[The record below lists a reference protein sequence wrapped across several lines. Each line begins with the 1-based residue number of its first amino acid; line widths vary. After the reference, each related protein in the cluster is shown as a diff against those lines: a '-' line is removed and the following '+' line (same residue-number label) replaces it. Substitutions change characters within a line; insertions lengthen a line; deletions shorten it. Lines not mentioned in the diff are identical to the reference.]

1 MKLKTPAYLQPCLPQ
16 NNQSKVILMRDLL
29 PYIKLYK
36 KHWFG
41 LTLGMLLSFATLFAS
56 IGLLTIS
63 GWFISA
69 SAIAGLTI
77 ARETFNYMLPA
88 GAVRGFSIGRTAGRW
103 GERVVSHNATFKLL
117 TELRIFF
124 FKKLIPLIPGR
135 FSKLRDADLL
145 NRLVADVDA
154 MDHVYLRLISPIIV
168 GTLGI
173 IGLTAFLA
181 WFDVTIGL
189 TLGAILFSLLL
200 IWPTLFY
207 KLGKQNG
214 ADLTQN
220 KATLRIKTLDWLQG
234 NAELRIF
241 GAEEQY
247 HQRILD
253 AQVALLSNQRH
264 MATLTGL
271 ANGLL
276 LLANGWTL
284 LLMLWISAD
293 GIAGMTPD
301 PMVAMVAFA
310 TMASFELLMPI
321 AGAFQYLGQTLS
333 SARRLNEIITAEPD
347 TVFDENGV
355 TQEIKGNLTIS
366 DVSYQYLDADTDAI
380 THVSLD
386 LLAGQKMAIVGQTGS
401 GKSTLLQLLTRQWD
415 PKSGSI
421 AIDGVQLP
429 KWKESSLRSAM
440 SVVSQ
445 RVDILNGSLR
455 DNLLLAND
463 EANDEL
469 LAQTLNKVG
478 LGDLTADEGL
488 NTWLGDGGRQL
499 SGGERRRI
507 GIARALLHNAPIVLL
522 DEPTEGLDQK
532 TEQQIMSVL
541 NDHIKDKTVVFITHR
556 LVNLE
561 NMDQVCLMDHGE
573 ITEQGTHESLLA
585 LNGAYHQL
593 WQRF

>member
-1 MKLKTPAYLQPCLPQ
+1 
-16 NNQSKVILMRDLL
+16 MRDLL

-469 LAQTLNKVG
+469 LTQTLNKVG

-561 NMDQVCLMDHGE
+561 NMDHICLMDHGE

-585 LNGAYHQL
+585 LNRAYHQL

>member
-1 MKLKTPAYLQPCLPQ
+1 
-16 NNQSKVILMRDLL
+16 
-29 PYIKLYK
+29 
-36 KHWFG
+36 
-41 LTLGMLLSFATLFAS
+41 MLFRS
-56 IGLLTIS
+56 
-63 GWFISA
+63 
-69 SAIAGLTI
+69 
-77 ARETFNYMLPA
+77 
-88 GAVRGFSIGRTAGRW
+88 
-103 GERVVSHNATFKLL
+103 
-117 TELRIFF
+117 
-124 FKKLIPLIPGR
+124 
-135 FSKLRDADLL
+135 
-145 NRLVADVDA
+145 
-154 MDHVYLRLISPIIV
+154 
-168 GTLGI
+168 
-173 IGLTAFLA
+173 
-181 WFDVTIGL
+181 
-189 TLGAILFSLLL
+189 
-200 IWPTLFY
+200 
-207 KLGKQNG
+207 
-214 ADLTQN
+214 
-220 KATLRIKTLDWLQG
+220 
-234 NAELRIF
+234 
-241 GAEEQY
+241 
-247 HQRILD
+247 
-253 AQVALLSNQRH
+253 
-264 MATLTGL
+264 
-271 ANGLL
+271 
-276 LLANGWTL
+276 
-284 LLMLWISAD
+284 
-293 GIAGMTPD
+293 
-301 PMVAMVAFA
+301 
-310 TMASFELLMPI
+310 
-321 AGAFQYLGQTLS
+321 
-333 SARRLNEIITAEPD
+333 
-347 TVFDENGV
+347 
-355 TQEIKGNLTIS
+355 
-366 DVSYQYLDADTDAI
+366 
-380 THVSLD
+380 THISLD

-421 AIDGVQLP
+421 SIDGVQLP

-478 LGDLTADEGL
+478 LSDLTADEGL

-561 NMDQVCLMDHGE
+561 NMDHICLMDHGE